1 MGVKATVCKQLWKA
15 TLDLGD
21 LGIESDK
28 REDVPMD
35 LNCRGDQHVAKVD
48 MDSPIGHLV
57 GMCQCI
63 AGDVFPESQLI
74 GLWEGGEE
82 HGI

>member
-1 MGVKATVCKQLWKA
+1 
-15 TLDLGD
+15 
-21 LGIESDK
+21 
-28 REDVPMD
+28 MD